1 MYVPSLPSI
10 ATSLHILKSSAA
22 LTITAYLLGMAI
34 SQFFY
39 GSISDAYGRK
49 KTLLISSLVCLA
61 GNIICMVSHHFATLV
76 VGRVIQGA
84 GAGASVSMCLAIAR
98 DVYEGP
104 TLARAF
110 SILFAFYFAVF
121 GCAPIVGGYLEHYL
135 NWRYNFVILT
145 IYFAIQFF
153 WVLLIYQETYV
164 NTGTHQ
170 RLSLKTSLLNYWQLI
185 KSRIFVGNLL
195 ACTLTYCGLFAY
207 IAITPFLFQKEMGLN
222 AVEYG
227 WLGIFIA
234 AALVTANVVGGQL
247 VKKFGMHKPNFVL
260 ASAVIIGSV
269 VMFVLA
275 LVGFSNVWVVI
286 LPFSVFIL
294 GIGMSGVT
302 CAANAF
308 TPFGHIAGSAGAFWT
323 GMQFLILFGTS
334 FVFAHL
340 GAKTQLPFSVT
351 LMILA
356 GSVVLCLL
364 WVIPI
369 KKLGTQTED
378 A

>member
-1 MYVPSLPSI
+1 
-10 ATSLHILKSSAA
+10 
-22 LTITAYLLGMAI
+22 
-34 SQFFY
+34 
-39 GSISDAYGRK
+39 
-49 KTLLISSLVCLA
+49 
-61 GNIICMVSHHFATLV
+61 
-76 VGRVIQGA
+76 
-84 GAGASVSMCLAIAR
+84 
-98 DVYEGP
+98 
-104 TLARAF
+104 
-110 SILFAFYFAVF
+110 
-121 GCAPIVGGYLEHYL
+121 
-135 NWRYNFVILT
+135 
-145 IYFAIQFF
+145 
-153 WVLLIYQETYV
+153 
-164 NTGTHQ
+164 
-170 RLSLKTSLLNYWQLI
+170 
-185 KSRIFVGNLL
+185 
-195 ACTLTYCGLFAY
+195 
-207 IAITPFLFQKEMGLN
+207 
-222 AVEYG
+222 
-227 WLGIFIA
+227 
-234 AALVTANVVGGQL
+234 
-247 VKKFGMHKPNFVL
+247 MHKPNFVL

-269 VMFVLA
+269 VMFILA

-286 LPFSVFIL
+286 LPFAVFIL